1 MLHRKREYDSTGYLM
16 NSNCVNH
23 VWRVKTSRK
32 STKSFKN
39 EHEYGLRNG
48 IQIKKESFSAQINQ
62 ELHAL
67 QPELPLLSL
76 EMQIILTFMDEKRWA
91 IQQLLSILI
100 STKKDK
106 FLKKKNFRGLISDN
120 EYQELKKDLS
130 RDTIANSSKSSIK
143 S

>member
-1 MLHRKREYDSTGYLM
+1 M
-16 NSNCVNH
+16 
-23 VWRVKTSRK
+23 KTSRK

-91 IQQLLSILI
+91 IQQLIALMK
-100 STKKDK
+100 STEKDK
-106 FLKKKNFRGLISDN
+106 LLEQKTFRGLISDN
-120 EYQELKKDLS
+120 EYQELKKDLN
-130 RDTIANSSKSSIK
+130 RDTIARVLSNHRFKSANSESWMN
-143 S
+143 